1 MREIITIFMQYCGN
15 GVYPFLFL
23 AALVYLLFTE
33 KNKKIRMVLLES
45 SAVITLLFFFP
56 LFKMVLDQV
65 EEAGTYY
72 RILWLLPMT
81 IVIAYAGVRLMGR
94 HTRIG
99 LLAAVAVCVLAGE
112 CVYANVNVSRA
123 QNRYHIPNEV
133 AAICDMIAP
142 AEDEERVWAVF
153 PSELIH
159 FVRQYT
165 SDIQMPYGRDMLVE
179 SWDYQVH
186 PLFEVMEAQPVRL
199 DRLGELAD
207 EYQVHYVILNRAKPT
222 EGDPL
227 SCGLEKIGEIGS
239 YDVFRNGDVPVL
251 KKPE

>member
-1 MREIITIFMQYCGN
+1 
-15 GVYPFLFL
+15 
-23 AALVYLLFTE
+23 
-33 KNKKIRMVLLES
+33 
-45 SAVITLLFFFP
+45 
-56 LFKMVLDQV
+56 
-65 EEAGTYY
+65 
-72 RILWLLPMT
+72 
-81 IVIAYAGVRLMGR
+81 
-94 HTRIG
+94 
-99 LLAAVAVCVLAGE
+99 
-112 CVYANVNVSRA
+112 
-123 QNRYHIPNEV
+123 
-133 AAICDMIAP
+133 MIAP